1 MFKPLLIMCSWNNVG
16 RGLPPPAGKT
26 VSAIKKAMILAA
38 GFGERVRPLSL
49 VRPKPLFPV
58 LGRPLISYTL
68 DLLTKA
74 GVKEIVINTHHLA
87 AQVEDYLGSLKSSP
101 TIHVIREEK
110 ILGTGGGVKNASDLL
125 GSEPFILINADILI
139 DIDLRAVVTEH
150 LAYRPPVTLVLS
162 DCREFSNVAVD
173 QGGMIRG
180 FRGDWPAGTEA
191 GQWRTLAFTGIHALG
206 PEVLAEIP
214 DGPGDIITTYQ
225 AMVKK
230 GAPIRA
236 FTAQDLAWWDI
247 GTLNR
252 YLRLHA
258 DLLAGRAEGPIM
270 IGAGAK
276 ISPGAVIEGW
286 ACLNEGAIV
295 EPGAHVK
302 NSVLWPGSKV
312 VSGVRIVDSVLA
324 DGVTAERDVTGEAL
338 I

>member
-1 MFKPLLIMCSWNNVG
+1 MN
-16 RGLPPPAGKT
+16 
-26 VSAIKKAMILAA
+26 AIKKAMILAA
-38 GFGERVRPLSL
+38 GFGERARPLSL

-58 LGRPLISYTL
+58 LGRPLISHTL

-74 GVKEIVINTHHLA
+74 GIKEVVVNTHHLA
-87 AQVEDYLGSLKSSP
+87 AQVEDYLGSLKTGL
-101 TIHVIREEK
+101 TIHTIREEK
-110 ILGTGGGVKNASDLL
+110 ILGTGGGVKNASALL
-125 GSEPFILINADILI
+125 DSEPFFLINADILI
-139 DIDLRAVVTEH
+139 DIDLQAVVTEH
-150 LAYRPPVTLVLS
+150 LAHQTPATLVLS
-162 DCREFSNVAVD
+162 DRRNLGNVAVD

-180 FRGDWPAGTEA
+180 FRGDWPAGTGT
-191 GQWRTLAFTGIHALG
+191 GQWRTLAFTGVHVLG

-236 FTAQDLAWWDI
+236 FTAQDPAWWDI

-258 DLLAGRAEGPIM
+258 DLLTGRAKGPIM
-270 IGAGAK
+270 VGAGAS

-286 ACLNEGAIV
+286 ACISEGAIV

-302 NSVLWPGSKV
+302 DSVLWPGSKV
-312 VSGVRIVDSVLA
+312 VSGVRVEDSVLA
-324 DGVTAERDVTGEAL
+324 DRVTAERDVTKEAL